1 MNIFYNDNTLFVNI
15 YEELNSYNVNR
26 LKLRVFKIVT
36 EYDIENVV
44 LTTSGSVTVSDSRIK
59 STNTGIF
66 VPDLSINDLISDIT
80 VTFSNSNK
88 ISNNHSQ

>member
-44 LTTSGSVTVSDSRIK
+44 L
-59 STNTGIF
+59 
-66 VPDLSINDLISDIT
+66 SINNCKKNSYLLKDFINGYEA
-80 VTFSNSNK
+80 TFNGHIK
-88 ISNNHSQ
+88 VK

>member
-44 LTTSGSVTVSDSRIK
+44 L
-59 STNTGIF
+59 
-66 VPDLSINDLISDIT
+66 SINNCKKNSYLLQDFINEYET
-80 VTFSNSNK
+80 TFNGHIK
-88 ISNNHSQ
+88 VK

>member
-44 LTTSGSVTVSDSRIK
+44 L
-59 STNTGIF
+59 
-66 VPDLSINDLISDIT
+66 SINNCKKNSYLLKDFINEYEA
-80 VTFSNSNK
+80 TFNGHIK
-88 ISNNHSQ
+88 AK

>member
-44 LTTSGSVTVSDSRIK
+44 LNINNCKKNSYLLKDFINEYEATFNGHIK
-59 STNTGIF
+59 
-66 VPDLSINDLISDIT
+66 V
-80 VTFSNSNK
+80 K
-88 ISNNHSQ
+88 

>member
-44 LTTSGSVTVSDSRIK
+44 L
-59 STNTGIF
+59 
-66 VPDLSINDLISDIT
+66 SINNSKKNSYLLKDFINEYEA
-80 VTFSNSNK
+80 TFNGHIK
-88 ISNNHSQ
+88 FK

>member
-44 LTTSGSVTVSDSRIK
+44 L
-59 STNTGIF
+59 
-66 VPDLSINDLISDIT
+66 SINKCKKNSYLLKDFINEYET
-80 VTFSNSNK
+80 TFNGHIK
-88 ISNNHSQ
+88 VK

>member
-1 MNIFYNDNTLFVNI
+1 MILVNIFYNDNTLFVNI

-44 LTTSGSVTVSDSRIK
+44 L
-59 STNTGIF
+59 
-66 VPDLSINDLISDIT
+66 SIN
-80 VTFSNSNK
+80 NGN
-88 ISNNHSQ
+88 

>member
-1 MNIFYNDNTLFVNI
+1 MILVNIFYNDNTLFVSI

-44 LTTSGSVTVSDSRIK
+44 L
-59 STNTGIF
+59 
-66 VPDLSINDLISDIT
+66 SINNCKKNSYLLKDFINEYEA
-80 VTFSNSNK
+80 TFNGHIK
-88 ISNNHSQ
+88 VK

>member
-44 LTTSGSVTVSDSRIK
+44 L
-59 STNTGIF
+59 
-66 VPDLSINDLISDIT
+66 SINNCKKNSYLLKDFINEYEA
-80 VTFSNSNK
+80 TFNCHIK
-88 ISNNHSQ
+88 VK

>member
-44 LTTSGSVTVSDSRIK
+44 L
-59 STNTGIF
+59 
-66 VPDLSINDLISDIT
+66 SINNCKKNSYLLKDFINEYAA
-80 VTFSNSNK
+80 TFNGHIK
-88 ISNNHSQ
+88 VK

>member
-44 LTTSGSVTVSDSRIK
+44 LSINNCKKNSYLLKDFINEYEATFNGRIK
-59 STNTGIF
+59 
-66 VPDLSINDLISDIT
+66 V
-80 VTFSNSNK
+80 K
-88 ISNNHSQ
+88 

>member
-15 YEELNSYNVNR
+15 YEELNSCNVNR

-44 LTTSGSVTVSDSRIK
+44 L
-59 STNTGIF
+59 
-66 VPDLSINDLISDIT
+66 SINNCKKNSYLLKDFINEYEA
-80 VTFSNSNK
+80 TFNGHIK
-88 ISNNHSQ
+88 VK

>member
-1 MNIFYNDNTLFVNI
+1 MDIFYSDNTLFVNI

-44 LTTSGSVTVSDSRIK
+44 L
-59 STNTGIF
+59 
-66 VPDLSINDLISDIT
+66 SINNCKKNSYLLKDFINEYE
-80 VTFSNSNK
+80 VTFNSHIK
-88 ISNNHSQ
+88 VK